1 MKKIIKKILNIK
13 CKKKKKVTS
22 IYDKLDFNKID
33 NISIENIGRI
43 IFIIP
48 GMVKYSGGLTSILR
62 LGTQI
67 SKKYEVKYA
76 SYVENDV
83 ESMKEAAYSNLN
95 NYKGDILNLSDLV
108 ITSNDILVATF
119 WESVYYIKNLKGYK
133 MYFVQDYEPY
143 FYAYGEKYILA
154 AKTYEMGLHIVSLGK
169 WNLKKIKKQLNITNS
184 KMDYIDFPYEKKEYY
199 NVERDYSIYKNKKE
213 IKLCVY
219 IKKDDKRIPFIIE
232 NILLKLKKDLE
243 LEEIEL
249 KIYYFGNT
257 NSLKLSGGVNLGK
270 LSKEELN
277 KLYCESDFGMC
288 ASITNISLVPY
299 EMLATGLP
307 LIEFKEGSFEYFFK
321 DESAILIDFSGKDL
335 KNKILES
342 LNNIEILKQRNEN
355 TRRVLKTLSW
365 ENSGEQFIKIIESLK
380 K

>member
-365 ENSGEQFIKIIESLK
+365 ENSGEQFIKIIENLK
-380 K
+380 

>member
-133 MYFVQDYEPY
+133 IYFVQDYEPY

-365 ENSGEQFIKIIESLK
+365 ENSGEQFIKIIENLK
-380 K
+380 